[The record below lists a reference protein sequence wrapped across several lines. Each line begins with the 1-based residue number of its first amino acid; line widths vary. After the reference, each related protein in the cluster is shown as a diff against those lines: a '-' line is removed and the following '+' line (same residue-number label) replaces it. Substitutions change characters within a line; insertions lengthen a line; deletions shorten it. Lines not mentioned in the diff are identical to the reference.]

1 MDTHTQDT
9 DTQRKWDAASRTLD
23 VMSFA
28 EDRRIGPH
36 KRRLFAK
43 MRGATLMVAAGT
55 GNDFKFFP
63 PSLHVVAIDISPKML
78 ERAARKAAACSGSI
92 ELRKM
97 DVCDLDFPASS
108 FDTIAT
114 AFTFC
119 SVPKPIKGLRELR
132 RVLKSDGQLIMIEHV
147 RSAIG
152 PLGIFMD
159 FMTPLTSRIG
169 PSLNR
174 DTVGNV
180 QKAGFRLRR
189 VENVYLDVVKIIEAV
204 PEKISGFIKPEC

>member
-1 MDTHTQDT
+1 MDI
-9 DTQRKWDAASRTLD
+9 DTQQKWDAASRTLD
-23 VMSFA
+23 LMSFA
-28 EDRRIGPH
+28 EDQRIGPY
-36 KRRLFAK
+36 KRRLFSK

-63 PSLHVVAIDISPKML
+63 PNMNVVAIDISPMML
-78 ERAARKAAACSGSI
+78 ERAARKATAYTGSI

-97 DVCDLDFPASS
+97 DVCELEFPDSS

-132 RVLKSDGQLIMIEHV
+132 RVLRPDGQLIMIEHV

-152 PLGIFMD
+152 PLGILMD
-159 FMTPLTSRIG
+159 FMTPLTSRLG

-189 VENVYLDVVKIIEAV
+189 VENVYLDVVKTIEAV
-204 PEKISGFIKPEC
+204 PDKDT

>member
-1 MDTHTQDT
+1 MDVHTEDLDT
-9 DTQRKWDAASRTLD
+9 AREWDAASRTLD
-23 VMSFA
+23 ILSFA
-28 EDRRIGPH
+28 EDRRIGPY
-36 KRRLFAK
+36 KRSLFAK

-63 PSLHVVAIDISPKML
+63 PNMHVISIDISRKML
-78 ERAARKAAACSGSI
+78 ERAARKAAAYSGTV

-97 DVCDLDFPASS
+97 DVCNLEFPDSS

-119 SVPKPIKGLRELR
+119 SVPKPVIGLRELR
-132 RVLKSDGQLIMIEHV
+132 RVLKPDGRLIMIEHV

-204 PEKISGFIKPEC
+204 PDKASAL

>member
-1 MDTHTQDT
+1 
-9 DTQRKWDAASRTLD
+9 
-23 VMSFA
+23 
-28 EDRRIGPH
+28 
-36 KRRLFAK
+36 
-43 MRGATLMVAAGT
+43 
-55 GNDFKFFP
+55 
-63 PSLHVVAIDISPKML
+63 
-78 ERAARKAAACSGSI
+78 
-92 ELRKM
+92 M
-97 DVCDLDFPASS
+97 DVCNLEFPDSS
-108 FDTIAT
+108 FDTVAT

-119 SVPKPIKGLRELR
+119 SVPKPVMGLRELA
-132 RVLKSDGQLIMIEHV
+132 DGQLIMIEHV

-204 PEKISGFIKPEC
+204 PDNSLSAR

>member
-1 MDTHTQDT
+1 MDMHSQDV
-9 DTQRKWDAASRTLD
+9 DTARKWDAASRTLD
-23 VMSFA
+23 IMSFA
-28 EDRRIGPH
+28 EDHRIGPY
-36 KRRLFAK
+36 KRKLFTK

-63 PSLHVVAIDISPKML
+63 PNMHVVSIDISSKML
-78 ERAARKAAACSGSI
+78 ERAARKAAAYSGTI
-92 ELRKM
+92 ELQKM
-97 DVCDLDFPASS
+97 DVCDLDFPDSS

-119 SVPKPIKGLRELR
+119 SVPKPVIGLRELR
-132 RVLKSDGQLIMIEHV
+132 RVLKPDGQLIMLEHV

-159 FMTPLTSRIG
+159 LMTPLTSRVG

-204 PEKISGFIKPEC
+204 PDNAI

>member
-1 MDTHTQDT
+1 MQMHTQDI
-9 DTQRKWDAASRTLD
+9 DTERKWDAASRTLD
-23 VMSFA
+23 IVSFA

-36 KRRLFAK
+36 KRGLFAK

-55 GNDFKFFP
+55 GNDFKFLP
-63 PSLHVVAIDISPKML
+63 PNMHVVSIDISLKML
-78 ERAARKAAACSGSI
+78 ERAARKAAAYPGTI

-97 DVCDLDFPASS
+97 DVCDLEFPDWS

-119 SVPKPIKGLRELR
+119 SVPKPVIGLRELR
-132 RVLKSDGQLIMIEHV
+132 RVLKPDGQLIMIEHV

-152 PLGIFMD
+152 PLGLFMD

-204 PEKISGFIKPEC
+204 RGNGA